1 MLKIN
6 KIHQGDCLDRLQE
19 MDKNSVDLI
28 IIDPPYNM
36 IAMDWDKQ
44 EIDFKRLSFELFRV
58 LKDYGSL
65 YIFCQMPIGF
75 KIYND
80 FVGDFEFR
88 QDLIW
93 AKNRGFSLAKT
104 VYTRHHEN
112 ILFFIKNDKD
122 KWKRFGDYIKERRL
136 KLNYSLKKI
145 GELCE
150 EVWYHRGGHM
160 YYETGLGKP
169 TKEQYNKLKNVL
181 GFDDRFDKE
190 LFNNHSF
197 NFEDIKLKGEPYK
210 ITREAQKLYGK
221 KSNLGKFTQV
231 NQGKRNPKSILN
243 YNIIQSGKEYVGH
256 PTQKPVELLK
266 YLIKASSNKGDLVL
280 DCFMGS
286 GSTAVACQQ
295 LGRNFIGIEKEEK
308 YCKISRERLTQQTLF
323 RGKTQ

>member
-323 RGKTQ
+323 RGKTK